1 MNHNLYV
8 LTIVSAF
15 ASIIPAAY
23 AKTYTR
29 PEILDT
35 TEVDACGGA
44 VLRIPGFDLREEG
57 LQFASDG
64 RPVMKRDASTA
75 AADGFSCYR
84 LHMTDQG
91 LQRTTTG
98 RSVRSTPSR

>member
-1 MNHNLYV
+1 MKHNLYV
-8 LTIVSAF
+8 LTLVSAF
-15 ASIIPAAY
+15 ASSISTAY

-44 VLRIPGFDLREEG
+44 VLRMPGFDFREEG

-64 RPVMKRDASTA
+64 RPVMKRDESTA
-75 AADGFSCYR
+75 TADGFSCYR
-84 LHMTDQG
+84 LHMTD
-91 LQRTTTG
+91 R
-98 RSVRSTPSR
+98 RFRSTTIGRLAHCILSR